1 MILLAVLAGSLALGW
16 FLGSRRMFKNR
27 ITKTARIVMFAA
39 LGMILFVMGLSLGS
53 RPEIVSNLHTI
64 GLQALTISLGGAF
77 GAVFTVAAVRRLWR
91 ARNGVRTVSGESD
104 R

>member
-16 FLGSRRMFKNR
+16 FIGSRKMFQNR
-27 ITKTARIVMFAA
+27 IAKTARFVMFAA
-39 LGMILFVMGLSLGS
+39 LGTLLFVMGLSLGS

-91 ARNGVRTVSGESD
+91 ARNSVHTMSREAD